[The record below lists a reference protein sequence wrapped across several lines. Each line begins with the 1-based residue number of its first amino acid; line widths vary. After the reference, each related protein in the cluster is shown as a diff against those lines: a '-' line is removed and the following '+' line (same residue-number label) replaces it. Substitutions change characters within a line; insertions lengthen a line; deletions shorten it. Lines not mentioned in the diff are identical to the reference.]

1 MKENHILH
9 PKNRVVFYSFLVW
22 IQTIVLFIIGLFIL
36 TRLNTQLQIVQKVFS
51 ALLLFDVGLG
61 VLAFIIMCF
70 SALFRVFGKK
80 IILLI
85 PVLLLIVAYFVVI
98 FPRAN
103 KKESKYIPKQYY
115 YTLVSSELKI
125 GSTGTEVQILQSA
138 LSTKKYISKNLITGY
153 YGEQT
158 KKAVESFQSA
168 SKLAISGIMDEN
180 TRKAFNA
187 SFGKDNDSN
196 YYLSLIPTTIAF
208 QNSSNNS
215 SNTNSSGEWGKSERV
230 EGTDHGWTMKVGNDP
245 VMGTAQETFD
255 ALNIYRSKKG
265 VHGLNWDG
273 NLGSYAQQRAAD
285 LVANGG
291 VDDHRGFREHIGN
304 TENRKRLGFYGLG
317 ENASCGFRLTGTH
330 IIEWLFA
337 GDPPHENNQLNS
349 NWSDVGIGISNT
361 CITLIFGYD
370 RMN

>member
-22 IQTIVLFIIGLFIL
+22 IQTIILFIVGLFFIS
-36 TRLNTQLQIVQKVFS
+36 RLNSQLQSVQKLFS
-51 ALLLFDVGLG
+51 VLILLDVGLG
-61 VLAFIIMCF
+61 VVAFLIMCLG
-70 SALFRVFGKK
+70 AIIRIFGKK
-80 IILLI
+80 SILLL
-85 PVLLLIVAYFVVI
+85 PVLVLLIAYFIVI
-98 FPRAN
+98 LPKT
-103 KKESKYIPKQYY
+103 KKEVNKYVPKQYF
-115 YTLVSSELKI
+115 YTLISSELKI
-125 GSTGTEVQILQSA
+125 GSSGTEVKVLQSA
-138 LSTKKYISKNLITGY
+138 LATRNYLSKNLVTSY
-153 YGEQT
+153 FGEQT
-158 KKAVESFQSA
+158 KKAVESFQKD
-168 SKLAISGIMDEN
+168 SKLTTNGVLDEK
-180 TRKAFNA
+180 TRDVFNA
-187 SFGKDNDSN
+187 HFGKDNDSN
-196 YYLSLIPTTIAF
+196 YYLSLIPTQIIY
-208 QNSSNNS
+208 QNNTSNS
-215 SNTNSSGEWGKSERV
+215 DTSGEWGKSQRV
-230 EGTDHGWTMKVGNDP
+230 EGTDHGWTMKVGLDP

-273 NLGSYAQQRAAD
+273 NLGSYAQQRVTQ

-291 VDDHRGFREHIGN
+291 VDDHKGFREYIGN

-337 GDPPHENNQLNS
+337 GDAPHENNQLDS
-349 NWSDVGIGISNT
+349 NWTDVGIGVSNT